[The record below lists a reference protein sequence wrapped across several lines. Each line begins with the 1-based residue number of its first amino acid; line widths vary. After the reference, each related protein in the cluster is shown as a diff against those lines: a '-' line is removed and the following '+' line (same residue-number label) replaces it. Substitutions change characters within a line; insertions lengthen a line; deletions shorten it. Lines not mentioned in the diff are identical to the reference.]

1 MNSHRI
7 VRGLRAGSALSAVA
21 LAALSALATPVAAQ
35 SAVSPATPAPQSTSS
50 GTVSSDTAPATA
62 LTTAKTPDSDAAIAG
77 QEIVVT
83 GSLFRSATTSVSPV
97 TVLTPENLQK
107 AGITNITDAVRS
119 ISADSAG
126 SIANSFTSGFSAGGA
141 AVSLRGVGVSS
152 TLILVDGL
160 RSTNFPLNDDGH
172 NAYVDL
178 NSIPITNIESIQVL
192 KDGASSLYGADAIG
206 GVVNI
211 VTRKH
216 ITGVEGGAE
225 GGLTGRGDGQKY
237 KAHLAA
243 GFGDYEERGFNVYAT
258 GEYEYDGRI
267 SNNSRG
273 FPFNTRDLRSI
284 GGVDQNRAD
293 DTLTQ
298 ATPNAVVTR
307 TTQTDLNNPLA
318 GSVANATSPALFT
331 SLTPLANCPYG
342 TFSENIAARVGA
354 ACAHNIEDEYRQI
367 LPLQERYGFSAR
379 ASLRISDSI
388 EGYIAGSY
396 THDRVDIISP
406 PVGIRQTQAF
416 GASPALA
423 TSNPGIVLP
432 VYICSAGI
440 NCVTAADRRLNP
452 NNPYAAAF
460 AANPAA
466 GAARIYYLFGDV
478 PSGSSRTNEVYR
490 INSGLNG
497 HFGDK
502 WDWRVE
508 GVYARDNLNL
518 TDRGYFQS
526 AALIQAINTGSY
538 NFVDP
543 SQNSQALR
551 NQVFPDI
558 HTKSNSWIA
567 TVDASLSHTFFTL
580 PGGDVKGAIGGQFRR
595 ESLTNNSRNPLLNV
609 DGLNTSAAFG
619 ARSVVGGYFEI
630 DAPIVEQLDINV
642 SGRYDH
648 YSSGFN
654 HFSPKVGVKFTPIPE
669 ISLRGTYSN
678 GFRAPTFAES
688 DARSSYAGFSN
699 FTPPAAFQAAHASNS
714 AYYTLYS
721 LGSGATGNPN
731 IGPEKSRSFTGGLI
745 LQPKRWFTFTADY
758 FNIKKSNLIVAGPLG
773 GQARTNY
780 YSVSGNSY
788 ASAAA
793 AQAAGCAALA
803 ATGPGYS
810 CNVVDAADP
819 FNANALPRLLVYNVP
834 FVNSAYELISGV
846 DLAANASIPITSQLK
861 LNSGVE
867 VTYTIQYDFHPGGG
881 APVQKYAGTLGPQE
895 LSSGN
900 GTPRIR
906 GNWQNTLT
914 YNQFS
919 LTGTVYYVGRFKE
932 VAADEGTTD
941 LSCASALYKAADG
954 SDKFCHV
961 RRFIYLDLNGT
972 VQVSDKFQFFL
983 NVGNVFG
990 AHAPIAPA
998 SYSSSPNYLGSWHLA
1013 GLIGRSFR
1021 AGANFKF

>member
-1 MNSHRI
+1 MINLFTRRS
-7 VRGLRAGSALSAVA
+7 LRFG
-21 LAALSALATPVAAQ
+21 
-35 SAVSPATPAPQSTSS
+35 
-50 GTVSSDTAPATA
+50 VSSTALLGAFMAAPVLAQTAPAA
-62 LTTAKTPDSDAAIAG
+62 GLPSDAATLPTG
-77 QEIVVT
+77 QAQTNTDAAATPLDESKDVVVT
-83 GSLFRSATTSVSPV
+83 GSLFRSATTTASPV
-97 TVLTPENLQK
+97 TVLTADSLQK
-107 AGITNITDAVRS
+107 AGITNVTDAIRS

-126 SIANSFTSGFSAGGA
+126 SIGNTFTAGFSAGGA

-178 NSIPITNIESIQVL
+178 NSIPITSIESIQVL

-211 VTRKH
+211 ITRKH
-216 ITGVEGGAE
+216 INGYEAGAE
-225 GGLTGRGDGQKY
+225 AGVTERGDGQKY

-243 GFGDYEERGFNVYAT
+243 GFGDYQAHGFNFYVT

-267 SNNSRG
+267 SNKSRG
-273 FPFNTRDLRSI
+273 FPFNTRDLTSI
-284 GGVDQNRAD
+284 GGIDQNRAD

-298 ATPNAVVTR
+298 PTPNAVVTR

-318 GSVANATSPALFT
+318 GSGANATTPASFI

-342 TFSENIAARVGA
+342 TFSENTAARVGT
-354 ACAHNIEDEYRQI
+354 ACAHSIENEYRQI
-367 LPLQERYGFSAR
+367 LPLQERYAFSAR
-379 ASLRISDSI
+379 ASVRLSDTT

-396 THDRVDIISP
+396 SHDRVDIIAP
-406 PVGIRQTQAF
+406 PIGVRQTQAF

-440 NCVTAADRRLNP
+440 NCSTAADRRLNP
-452 NNPYAAAF
+452 NNPYAAAY

-466 GAARIYYLFGDV
+466 GAARLYYLFGDV
-478 PSGSSRTNEVYR
+478 PSGSSRINEVYR
-490 INSGLNG
+490 VDAGLNG
-497 HFGDK
+497 RFADN

-508 GVYARDNLNL
+508 GVYARDNLAL

-526 AALIQAINTGSY
+526 AALVQAINTGSY
-538 NFVDP
+538 NFIDP

-558 HTKSNSWIA
+558 HTNSNSWIA
-567 TVDASLSHTFFTL
+567 TLDGSISHSFFTL
-580 PGGDVKGAIGGQFRR
+580 PGGDLKAAVGGQFRR

-609 DGLNTSAAFG
+609 VGLNTSAAFG
-619 ARSVVGGYFEI
+619 ARSVAGAYFEI
-630 DAPIVEQLDINV
+630 DAPIVDQLDVNV

-648 YSSGFN
+648 YSSGFS
-654 HFSPKVGVKFTPIPE
+654 HFSPKIGVKFTPIPAVS
-669 ISLRGTYSN
+669 IRGTYSE

-699 FTPPAAFQAAHASNS
+699 FTPPAAFVAAHASNS
-714 AYYTLYS
+714 AYTTLYS

-731 IGPEKSRSFTGGLI
+731 IGPEISKSFTAGVI
-745 LQPKRWFTFTADY
+745 FQPKRWLTFTADY

-780 YSVSGNSY
+780 YSVSANTY

-819 FNANALPRLLVYNVP
+819 FNPNALPRLLVYNVP
-834 FVNSAYELISGV
+834 FVNAAYEVISGI
-846 DLAANASIPITSQLK
+846 DLAANASIPITQDLK
-861 LNSGVE
+861 FTSRVE
-867 VTYTIQYDFHPGGG
+867 VTDTFRFDLNPGGG

-900 GTPRIR
+900 GTPRVR

-914 YNQFS
+914 FKQVS
-919 LTGTVYYVGRFKE
+919 LTGTLYYVSRFKE

-954 SDKFCHV
+954 SDKFCYV
-961 RRFIYLDLNGT
+961 RPFMYLDMNGT
-972 VQVSDKFQFFL
+972 VAVSDKFQFFV
-983 NVGNVFG
+983 NVGNVFD
-990 AHAPIAPA
+990 ARAPIAPA
-998 SYSSSPNYLGSWHLA
+998 SYSSSPNYLASWHSA

-1021 AGANFKF
+1021 AGANIKF